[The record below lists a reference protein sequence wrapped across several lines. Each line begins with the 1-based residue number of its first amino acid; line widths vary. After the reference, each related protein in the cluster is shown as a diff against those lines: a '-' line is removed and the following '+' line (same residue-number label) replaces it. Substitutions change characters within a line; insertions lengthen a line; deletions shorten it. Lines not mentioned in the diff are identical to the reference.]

1 MEKIQ
6 KIRRIVIMNEETV
19 NETKSDYEEIMNM
32 KLGDVLANIAYS
44 LDKDG
49 ATEGDVGRLVFGN
62 KYYGF
67 SVTVVKKED

>member
-1 MEKIQ
+1 
-6 KIRRIVIMNEETV
+6 MNEKTV
-19 NETKSDYEEIMNM
+19 NETNSDYKEFMNM
-32 KLGDVLANIAYS
+32 KLNEVLATIAYNME
-44 LDKDG
+44 KDG